1 MSSPLPPLC
10 SFRTFDTGGFVAVI
24 LPFIS
29 TRFLP
34 EERGTSDAVTDFRKF
49 AVSRTAHG
57 NAAAA
62 DGAGAGGTPTHHC
75 VRLSWNGEHIHQICD
90 PNDPTSGRTTGVVRA
105 AVEEFF

>member
-1 MSSPLPPLC
+1 MLTLFPSYSLSLATLVSSPLPPLC

-62 DGAGAGGTPTHHC
+62 DGAGAGGTHTITAC
-75 VRLSWNGEHIHQICD
+75 GSLGTASILNM
-90 PNDPTSGRTTGVVRA
+90 
-105 AVEEFF
+105 